1 MTVNVA
7 SDMSIVRAQ
16 SQKYRLLSNKIV
28 VMFNETDIQ
37 ALYMS

>member
-7 SDMSIVRAQ
+7 SDMSIVTAR